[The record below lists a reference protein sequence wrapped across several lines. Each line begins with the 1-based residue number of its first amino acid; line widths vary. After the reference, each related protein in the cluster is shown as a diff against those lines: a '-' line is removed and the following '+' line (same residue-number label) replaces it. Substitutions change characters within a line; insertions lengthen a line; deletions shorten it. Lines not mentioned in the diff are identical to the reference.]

1 MGISRF
7 FSSAAIFSAPSP
19 IPYSRMGFPVAFSFS
34 HIVLPHSLQNPDLE
48 VARALHARM
57 RSLRSRAF
65 RALRARA
72 RPPSPPEFSPHF
84 TTFPGRPQTAV
95 HKKFA
100 I

>member
-1 MGISRF
+1 MPTDF
-7 FSSAAIFSAPSP
+7 DDSSHLRDRQA
-19 IPYSRMGFPVAFSFS
+19 
-34 HIVLPHSLQNPDLE
+34 
-48 VARALHARM
+48 

-72 RPPSPPEFSPHF
+72 RPPPPPEFSPHF